1 MAMPLASVQVATL
14 RHLVPTAVSVV
25 GATSIMR
32 NKTMKSTV
40 GASSMASLGLS
51 LLLPS
56 RAGGSAE
63 EDSR

>member
-1 MAMPLASVQVATL
+1 
-14 RHLVPTAVSVV
+14 
-25 GATSIMR
+25 
-32 NKTMKSTV
+32 MKSTV